1 MGIDRHVRTFHLV
14 LGDWALGAHA
24 SPVVKEY
31 FRADW
36 SAHRALEQ
44 GREWRAGQMPE
55 WLDASLLGLE
65 RAGLSVKVHH
75 HAEIFKDRTAVD
87 EEAALRY
94 RSEALPNFNSC
105 IFRPTFPPRPTLL
118 TFPWLGRF
126 AIEGQLVNIP
136 GLAPHFVY
144 FNDDFF
150 LTRKVRTLGST
161 SSPWRARLV

>member
-24 SPVVKEY
+24 TPVVKEY
-31 FRADW
+31 FRSDW

-55 WLDASLLGLE
+55 WLDANLLGLE

-94 RSEALPNFNSC
+94 RSEALPNFNS
-105 IFRPTFPPRPTLL
+105 
-118 TFPWLGRF
+118 F

-150 LTRKVRTLGST
+150 LTRKVRQST
-161 SSPWRARLV
+161 